1 MRVTN
6 SMVTNSVTYNIQ
18 QALQK
23 YLSLET
29 QMSTGKRIAKPSD
42 DPVGTLRDLSYRTE
56 LSKLSQYQENV
67 TQGQNWLNNY
77 DSVLDDVNTL
87 LTDAKDVALAMS
99 NDTYDTEQRVASAS
113 QVESIFDRIVQL
125 SNTQIGG
132 RQMFSG
138 HRTQLEP
145 LRVGTA
151 GVTYVGDSG
160 QIQFETASGVRQ
172 TININAT
179 NVFLKSTS
187 ILGED
192 ADLNVGVTRNTL
204 LTDLNGSEGIDLTAG
219 TITITDENLTG
230 VATVIDMSAAPP
242 LTTVGEA
249 LDRINAALT
258 TAGMN
263 TTVAVGIS
271 ADGNSLSV
279 STTSTGQISTATK
292 LTRLHEGNGIDL
304 SKGTIRLSNSTG
316 VDITVDL
323 SSAVTVG
330 DIITQFNAK
339 MVGEGHADVT
349 MAINATGDGLVIND
363 NTAVPLN
370 LTVQNTSSS
379 DQTATQLGLAG
390 YVGTQLVGSDLNASA
405 TIMIADTTGTV
416 ASDLGIEGEFTSTKS
431 GADLNP
437 ALTLTTNL
445 TDLRN
450 GQGFDGQRFVMCQGD
465 TSATINLGDT
475 AIVTIQDLIDEIN
488 NSGLDITA
496 SLNHAGTGIQIVNND
511 PNSSF
516 TIQEVDGGMA
526 AKQMGIFG
534 SSDMMGSLLVLANAL
549 RNDDQ
554 EGINLM
560 IANMDNAMSLSVQT
574 RSAVGNTALGLE
586 TTATRLG
593 DSKLNFTGLLANQ
606 EDADL
611 TEVITELATRETNYK
626 AALSAASRIITT
638 SLLDFL
644 R

>member
-204 LTDLNGSEGIDLTAG
+204 LSDLNGSEGIDLTAG

-263 TTVAVGIS
+263 TTVSVGIS
-271 ADGNSLSV
+271 ADGNCLSV
-279 STTSTGQISTATK
+279 STTSSGQISSATK

-304 SKGTIRLSNSTG
+304 SKGTIRLSNSSG

-416 ASDLGIEGEFTSTKS
+416 ASELGIEGEFTTTKS

-445 TDLRN
+445 ADLRN

-475 AIVTIQDLIDEIN
+475 AIVTVQDLIDEIN
-488 NSGLDITA
+488 NSGLDVTA

-516 TIQEVDGGMA
+516 TIQEVDGGKA

-534 SSDMMGSLLVLANAL
+534 SSDMMGSLLVLADAL

-593 DSKLNFTGLLANQ
+593 DSELNFTGLLANQ